1 MSTHEAGRSPYPPS
15 PPIKSHRERLPTGKR
30 RLALAAI
37 LLVGLAS
44 ATMIQSFSWN
54 QTSHYDLIRTLYD
67 GKTTIDQYQ
76 ANTGDKAYYKGHYY
90 SARAPGLALF
100 SLPFYDAL
108 NIVGAESWTDAH
120 VAPPDHPGDEMIYLI
135 GLWGNVLPGLLL
147 LALVWRVADRYEPG
161 YGVAA
166 AVVLGLGTMVLP
178 FSQLL
183 FSHMFTTFLCF
194 AAFWLM
200 LYEREGPPS
209 ALLLALAGLAMGYAF
224 SSEYP
229 TFFAAIVLGLFGLSR
244 RDSLNP
250 LGVLRR
256 GGAYVV
262 GGLVGIVPLLLYN
275 HYAFHSWTHLA
286 YSDIPRQ
293 QQGFFGIG
301 APSLRVLATLLF
313 DSRGLLTISPVLI
326 MGALG
331 TVLLYRRGK
340 RAEALTIT
348 GICLCYLF
356 YNSGYYLP
364 FGGGFMAPRFLDTLL
379 PFLAFPVALTLKRFP
394 GPTIAL
400 AGISITTMVIA
411 TITHPLIGY
420 ENETVSWMRYVS
432 EGYFQPTVAS
442 AYGLGR
448 SWGGIWPFLL
458 PAAGGVVL
466 AAWATPRLRLSGAT
480 LSAGVIAVIAWALF
494 AVLAP
499 TLLGIDHAGLESI
512 YKAGDHTAFN
522 LKLHS
527 GSTYPLKT
535 LAPVAAAV
543 GLLALGA
550 MRLLRNAPEQ
560 RLPGAA
566 RSSVAGDPDAAV
578 ASV

>member
-1 MSTHEAGRSPYPPS
+1 MSTHDANS
-15 PPIKSHRERLPTGKR
+15 PPHPPTPPITAARRRAPLGKR

-108 NIVGAESWTDAH
+108 NIVGAESWTNAH
-120 VAPPDHPGDEMIYLI
+120 IAPPEHPGDEMIYLI

-147 LALVWRVADRYEPG
+147 LLLVWRVADRYAPG
-161 YGVAA
+161 YGAGA

-200 LYEREGPPS
+200 LHERDGPPS
-209 ALLLALAGLAMGYAF
+209 ALLLGLAGLAMGYAF

-229 TFFAAIVLGLFGLSR
+229 TFFAAIVLGFFLLSR
-244 RDSLNP
+244 TDSLNP

-262 GGLVGIVPLLLYN
+262 GGVVGIVPLLLYN

-301 APSLRVLATLLF
+301 VPSLRVLATLLL
-313 DSRGLLTISPVLI
+313 DSRGLLTLSPVLI
-326 MGALG
+326 MGAVG
-331 TVLLYRRGK
+331 TGMLYRQGK
-340 RAEALTIT
+340 RAEALTIVGT
-348 GICLCYLF
+348 CVCYLF

-379 PFLAFPVALTLKRFP
+379 PFLAFPIALTLKRFP

-400 AGISITTMVIA
+400 AGISITTTVIA

-420 ENETVSWMRYVS
+420 ENETVSWMRYLS
-432 EGYFQPTVAS
+432 EGYFQPTIAS

-466 AAWATPRLRLSGAT
+466 AAWATPRLRLPSTA
-480 LSAGVIAVIAWALF
+480 LAAGVIALIAWALF

-512 YKAGDHTAFN
+512 YKAGDQTAFN
-522 LKLHS
+522 LELHS

-535 LAPVAAAV
+535 LVPAAAAV

-550 MRLLRNAPEQ
+550 MRLLRSAPDRPSE
-560 RLPGAA
+560 P
-566 RSSVAGDPDAAV
+566 RSAGTETPAQPAL
-578 ASV
+578 STR